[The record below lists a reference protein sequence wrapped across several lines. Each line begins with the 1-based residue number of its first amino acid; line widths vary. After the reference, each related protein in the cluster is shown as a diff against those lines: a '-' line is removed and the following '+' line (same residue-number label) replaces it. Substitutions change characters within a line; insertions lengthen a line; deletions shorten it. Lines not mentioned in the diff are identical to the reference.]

1 MAVNVPPTNAVGP
14 REPTSRPVSIA
25 QAPMVSRTARTVRGW
40 GARSQAQ
47 VANHPPTSPADAP
60 PIVESNPLHP
70 RSLATLSRRGA
81 RPGPPAEDAY
91 APPVRRVLALL
102 AAVAMVVAS
111 LVIRARLDRNQGVGG
126 RVLRLTFPS
135 LAVRR
140 RFTYRARWT
149 RKGQR
154 AVQTPHARAASGPHS
169 HRPVQSVARI
179 RSCGRQRASVL
190 PRVQQWSA
198 LRGSEGDRRLGRWLR
213 CSAGWLSRSGGSQR
227 DPRVRPQGRRSGLPV
242 PGCRRAQRGETRR
255 SVASCSMSG

>member
-14 REPTSRPVSIA
+14 PEPTSRPVSIA

-149 RKGQR
+149 RKGPTR
-154 AVQTPHARAASGPHS
+154 GAEASREG
-169 HRPVQSVARI
+169 RI
-179 RSCGRQRASVL
+179 RATQPSTGAVR
-190 PRVQQWSA
+190 SA
-198 LRGSEGDRRLGRWLR
+198 YPVMWAA
-213 CSAGWLSRSGGSQR
+213 AGFGA
-227 DPRVRPQGRRSGLPV
+227 P
-242 PGCRRAQRGETRR
+242 
-255 SVASCSMSG
+255 